1 MFDFLVIYDI
11 KDTKRVGKIGRY
23 LSKIGVRIE
32 FSMFLV
38 SCSKDEM
45 VDFAMEINEIID
57 SEEDDVRIYIV
68 EDAGIALGIGEKLD
82 EIFVIR

>member
-1 MFDFLVIYDI
+1 
-11 KDTKRVGKIGRY
+11 
-23 LSKIGVRIE
+23 
-32 FSMFLV
+32 MFLV